1 MSHSHGQGFS
11 IELYA
16 YHSKLNKVNTDF
28 KLILSFCILLL
39 SLILNHIYVSA
50 FVIISLCMLNVYL
63 GGMKLSSYLSVLMLP
78 ISFILL
84 AGISIALEFSG
95 KIPDFPYIKLWH
107 IYIYTHPDRLYFM
120 LNLSLKALACISAM
134 YMLTLSSMP
143 FEIVCALSRL
153 KVPRLIIELMNLIYR
168 FIFILSSLYNSMHIA
183 ASSRLGF
190 HSLRAS
196 YKSFANIVSNILILA
211 IKKSNDYYT
220 AMEARCFDGDLQFLE
235 AEKNIKRYEISLALL
250 YITFMLLIA
259 LIYKDMGVFKNL
271 F

>member
-1 MSHSHGQGFS
+1 M
-11 IELYA
+11 
-16 YHSKLNKVNTDF
+16 
-28 KLILSFCILLL
+28 SFCILLL
-39 SLILNHIYVSA
+39 SLILDHIYVSA
-50 FVIISLCMLNVYL
+50 FVIISLCMISVYL
-63 GGMKLSSYLSVLMLP
+63 GGMKLSSYISVLMLP
-78 ISFILL
+78 ISFVFL
-84 AGISIALEFSG
+84 AGLSIAAELSTA
-95 KIPDFPYIKLWH
+95 IPSFPHIKLG
-107 IYIYTHPDRLYFM
+107 YIYLYTSSDKLYFM

-168 FIFILSSLYNSMHIA
+168 FIFILSGLYDSMYIA

-190 HSLRAS
+190 HNLRAS

-235 AEKNIKRYEISLALL
+235 AEKNIKISEIDLGLL
-250 YITFMLLIA
+250 YIALMIIIA
-259 LIYKDMGVFKNL
+259 LIYRDMGIFKSL
-271 F
+271 L